1 MGGPYR
7 VHPLMVGEAEVG
19 RVLDVFWSLTKE
31 TGRVPVPILAFLIE
45 GGPEPILIDTGMRD
59 AARAMEVHR
68 LGPHKRMP
76 EWTLD
81 AQLRGHGLELAD
93 IPVVL
98 LTHLHYD
105 HAGGCHLLPN
115 ARFVMQRSE
124 LMAAAAPMGPSDLDI
139 GSKDLFF
146 DRKDVAG
153 LVDDLWDRVE
163 LLEGDAEPYPG
174 IHCIVYPNSHT
185 PGSMC
190 VYVETDDGTVS
201 IVGDMVRKV
210 DLNID
215 RCVPPGLFYDLEA
228 MRRALLDIRHRS
240 DRILPA
246 HDPAVAPVPVGGAA
260 QPG

>member
-31 TGRVPVPILAFLIE
+31 AGRMPVPILAFLIE
-45 GGPEPILIDTGMRD
+45 GGPEPILVDTGMRD
-59 AARAMEVHR
+59 PARAMDVHR
-68 LGPHKRMP
+68 LGPHRTTP
-76 EWTLD
+76 EWSLE
-81 AQLRGHGLELAD
+81 AQLANHGLRPAD

-115 ARFVMQRSE
+115 ARFVMQRAE
-124 LMAAAAPMGPSDLDI
+124 LMAAAAPIGPKDLDI

-163 LLEGDAEPYPG
+163 LLEGDDEPYPG
-174 IHCIVYPNSHT
+174 IHCVVYPNSHT

-190 VYVETDDGTVS
+190 VYVETDEGTVS

-210 DLNID
+210 ELNVH

-228 MRRALLDIRHRS
+228 MRRALVDIGRRS

-246 HDPAVAPVPVGGAA
+246 HDPAVAPVAVGGA
-260 QPG
+260 